1 MKVNTVQL
9 TTNQDSKVA
18 YFVLKTK
25 RVFTNLTDALNNAA
39 QDIVNDNDYKT
50 LSCPVAF
57 KTTYGYVVKCI
68 NNSGKDRTRKIFPVP
83 IENGSGYFDGV
94 ILTAYGQE

>member
-1 MKVNTVQL
+1 MEVKTVQR
-9 TTNQDSKVA
+9 TMNQDGKVA
-18 YFVLKTK
+18 YFVSKTK

-57 KTTYGYVVKCI
+57 KTTYGYIVKCI
-68 NNSGKDRTRKIFPVP
+68 NNSGKDRARKIFPIL
-83 IENGSGYFDGV
+83 IENGSGYFNGV
-94 ILTAYGQE
+94 MLTAYGQE